1 LDHPSVSNY
10 GAVLRRKYN
19 LILYRFKFCNMF
31 LKINYIYMSH
41 VISVTASHGSYD
53 LYFSYN
59 DVLNADRG
67 VPSDKRPRAS
77 VSYSMRKQVFN
88 FVAIRDSI
96 FR

>member
-1 LDHPSVSNY
+1 MAQRQPYSVS
-10 GAVLRRKYN
+10 
-19 LILYRFKFCNMF
+19 
-31 LKINYIYMSH
+31 LKILQRFPKNQLHLNKSCDFSNSKPWI
-41 VISVTASHGSYD
+41 VRP
-53 LYFSYN
+53 LFSYN